1 MGKLFIIL
9 NLVIAS
15 LGQMAYSSQ
24 TIVFIRHGEK
34 PDNDSGQLT
43 CKGLNR
49 SLALPDILINKYGIP
64 QAIYAAAPK
73 QNKLGHSLRA
83 LQTISPT
90 AIRLSLPINLKYHAK
105 ETKELQ
111 RSLLNDKYADSVI
124 FVAWEHDNLVKTAK
138 AIMEQLGGDS
148 EQVPKWKGDDFDSI
162 YVIRIERTSNNETHV
177 SFMREQQ
184 NLTHLSTICPK

>member
-138 AIMEQLGGDS
+138 AIMEQLG
-148 EQVPKWKGDDFDSI
+148 
-162 YVIRIERTSNNETHV
+162 ETLNKCLNGKVMILIV
-177 SFMREQQ
+177 SMLFALREPVTMRPMLALCG
-184 NLTHLSTICPK
+184 NSKI